1 MMRKILAGLLLG
13 LSALLFALALFS
25 VGAIW
30 FYKPPLT
37 EDALSRLERIDA
49 ELALAQTSLQT
60 ANEEIER
67 TLRIVD
73 AAEETLANLQN
84 ELAQARALFGE
95 VDETMEGQLLPN
107 MQATRQQIST
117 AIESVQEVRLY
128 LQQLNANPLLSILFP
143 NTIIIPGDD
152 LLASIIAIGF
162 DIDKQIVGMEA
173 LVEKASVFLKDAS
186 YLMGGD
192 LQETRQ
198 NLQNFQD
205 VIDDYLEKLI
215 QWRTQ
220 LDEVTTALPGWI
232 STLAI
237 VLTIFLLWF
246 AFSQVSLFLHGLE
259 FWRGGNPLL
268 RLRRN
273 P

>member
-30 FYKPPLT
+30 FYKPPL
-37 EDALSRLERIDA
+37 EEESLSRLKHIDA
-49 ELALAQTSLQT
+49 ELTLAQTSLQT
-60 ANEEIER
+60 ANQEIER

-95 VDETMEGQLLPN
+95 VDDTMEGQLLPN

-117 AIESVQEVRLY
+117 AIQSAQEVRLY
-128 LQQLNANPLLSILFP
+128 LQQLNDNPLLSVLFP
-143 NTIIIPGDD
+143 NASIPGDD

-186 YLMGGD
+186 HLMGGD
-192 LQETRQ
+192 LEETRQ
-198 NLQNFQD
+198 NLQNFQS
-205 VIDDYLEKLI
+205 VIDDYLEKLA

-220 LDEVTTALPGWI
+220 LSQITTALPGWMN
-232 STLAI
+232 TTAI
-237 VLTIFLLWF
+237 ALTIFLLWL
-246 AFSQVSLFLHGLE
+246 AFSQAGLFLHGLE